1 MDINNDIELYN
12 YLNGV
17 EAWLAYNVTK
27 SNIFKYTNTAIAAG
41 VKRVVFTIESDQ
53 NHMNQTQIPEFN
65 TAIQRFQENGG
76 AFTGICHGRIIPGS
90 EDHPY
95 NIKKIIPDSEAGSYT
110 GNIINSTSICS
121 SIRDCSSD
129 SSRGSGSKGS
139 SSSSTD
145 DSCSYS
151 GSNNNNYN
159 NIQHG
164 VLARISTELLRSS
177 ETYHQLCAVS
187 TGDAYDNAYLNIL
200 RSAGLTRQQEIIK
213 IFQGGIYKVKEL
225 TNKAYEIKKTLK
237 EERILHEKIRKQK
250 VFSMNI

>member
-17 EAWLAYNVTK
+17 DAWLAYNVTK

-41 VKRVVFTIESDQ
+41 VKRVVFTIESDEI
-53 NHMNQTQIPEFN
+53 HMNQTQIPEFN
-65 TAIQRFQENGG
+65 TAIQRFQENSG
-76 AFTGICHGRIIPGS
+76 ALTGICHGRIIPGS

-95 NIKKIIPDSEAGSYT
+95 NIMRIIPGSEEDSYT
-110 GNIINSTSICS
+110 GNIINSTTSICS

-129 SSRGSGSKGS
+129 STSG
-139 SSSSTD
+139 SSSTD

-151 GSNNNNYN
+151 GSNNNNNYN

-164 VLARISTELLRSS
+164 VLARISTELLRSIES
-177 ETYHQLCAVS
+177 SHQLCAVS
-187 TGDAYDNAYLNIL
+187 AGDAYDNAYLNIL

-225 TNKAYEIKKTLK
+225 TNKAYETKKKLK
-237 EERILHEKIRKQK
+237 EERILHEKIRKEK

>member
-41 VKRVVFTIESDQ
+41 VKRVVFTIESDEI
-53 NHMNQTQIPEFN
+53 HMNQTQIPEFN

-95 NIKKIIPDSEAGSYT
+95 NIMRIIPGSEEDSYT
-110 GNIINSTSICS
+110 GNIINSTTSICS
-121 SIRDCSSD
+121 SNTGGSSNY
-129 SSRGSGSKGS
+129 SSSSGS
-139 SSSSTD
+139 SSTGSS
-145 DSCSYS
+145 SN
-151 GSNNNNYN
+151 NNNNYN

-164 VLARISTELLRSS
+164 VLARISTELLRSIES
-177 ETYHQLCAVS
+177 SHQLCAVS
-187 TGDAYDNAYLNIL
+187 AGDAYDNAYLNIL

-225 TNKAYEIKKTLK
+225 TNKAYETKKKLE